1 MVNVRSRISV
11 GILLMLALSTLLL
24 FWSAL
29 TASAQT
35 VDGQCQVEIANL
47 RTATADATFIGK
59 NAEKDEA
66 GLIGKLD
73 SASAKLGEGKNA
85 DAIQSL
91 NDFRDKVIMLNAQG
105 KIDPEDAAAL
115 IAGADD
121 AIACINGLGTSQ

>member
-35 VDGQCQVEIANL
+35 VDDCQLKIANL

-66 GLIGKLD
+66 GLLGKLD

-91 NDFRDKVIMLNAQG
+91 NDFRDKVIMLNEQG
-105 KIDPEDAAAL
+105 KIDPDDAAAL

-121 AIACINGLGTSQ
+121 AIACINGLETPQ

>member
-1 MVNVRSRISV
+1 MVNVRARISV

-29 TASAQT
+29 TASAQI
-35 VDGQCQVEIANL
+35 DNGCLADL
-47 RTATADATFIGK
+47 RAATADATFIGK
-59 NAEKDEA
+59 NAAKDEA

-73 SASAKLGEGKNA
+73 SASAKLGEGKTA

-91 NDFRDKVIMLNAQG
+91 NDFRTKVVMLNAQG

-121 AIACINGLGTSQ
+121 

>member
-29 TASAQT
+29 TA
-35 VDGQCQVEIANL
+35 DDCQLKIANL
-47 RTATADATFIGK
+47 RTATADATFLGK

-91 NDFRDKVIMLNAQG
+91 NDFRDKVIMLNEQG
-105 KIDPEDAAAL
+105 KIDPDDAAAL

-121 AIACINGLGTSQ
+121 AIACINGLETPQ

>member
-35 VDGQCQVEIANL
+35 VDDCQLKIANL

-59 NAEKDEA
+59 NAER
-66 GLIGKLD
+66 IGR
-73 SASAKLGEGKNA
+73 G
-85 DAIQSL
+85 
-91 NDFRDKVIMLNAQG
+91 F
-105 KIDPEDAAAL
+105 
-115 IAGADD
+115 
-121 AIACINGLGTSQ
+121 

>member
-35 VDGQCQVEIANL
+35 DNGCLADL
-47 RTATADATFIGK
+47 RAATADATFIGK
-59 NAEKDEA
+59 NAAKDEA